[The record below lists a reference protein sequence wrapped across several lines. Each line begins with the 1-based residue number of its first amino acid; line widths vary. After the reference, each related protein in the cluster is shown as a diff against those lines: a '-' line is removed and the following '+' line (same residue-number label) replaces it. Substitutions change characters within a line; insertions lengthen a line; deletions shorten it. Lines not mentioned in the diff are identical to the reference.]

1 MTHRTCFFPFP
12 DVVAFDNIADKL
24 LALQNQ
30 SNDSSDVVYAL
41 DIEYDTNT
49 QWEYLGGAAYALNKR
64 LSLTAIYDSDHG
76 FGAGVLFR
84 F

>member
-1 MTHRTCFFPFP
+1 MIAGSTPA
-12 DVVAFDNIADKL
+12 VAQETMRAIGLTPRFSIFG
-24 LALQNQ
+24 
-30 SNDSSDVVYAL
+30 

-49 QWEYLGGAAYALNKR
+49 QWEYLGGAAYALSKR